1 MRAAEKKLSVGQFF
15 FFLHVF
21 DARLC
26 STYFYIFYAL
36 NHTSTRHTITVAEEF
51 LSINMSLLSN
61 EVDDRYNS
69 SATCSY
75 CIKARINIMLHLTW
89 NVHLN
94 KECSEKESTQPAM
107 KNYETR

>member
-1 MRAAEKKLSVGQFF
+1 MRVAEKKLAVGQFFF

-21 DARLC
+21 DAHL
-26 STYFYIFYAL
+26 YIFYAL
-36 NHTSTRHTITVAEEF
+36 NHTSTHHTITVAVEG
-51 LSINMSLLSN
+51 LSMKMPLLSN

-94 KECSEKESTQPAM
+94 KERSEKESTQLGM